1 MVDMM
6 QKRPDNS
13 YGSSLGSSD
22 VESQRHNY
30 EAIPRDDHQNLD
42 DETNG
47 MFVPPPK
54 KKSLRWLYWL
64 LTFLFFVP
72 MLYLFTVA
80 IPQSSVYTPVP
91 DLVRVE
97 QLSHPEFHKGSRLV
111 IVGDVHGS
119 YKQLR
124 KLLKKL
130 KFSEKKDKLLLLGDF
145 ITKGPRSMEVLE
157 YAMKINAS
165 CVRGNHEDKI
175 ISLYADSHNLPK
187 PKTKPPQVP
196 TEAVDPSWSAPM
208 DIPTDIASAYSNEEP
223 GIEGDDEW
231 TTKYDFDQTDDV
243 KLVKHLTPQHMEFL
257 GKCPAIMSLGPISE
271 TGLKSYGVH
280 GGLDF
285 NVANLQ
291 LQDPELVMFIRSMLP
306 PDYTEWSEEDDGV
319 PWSDLWNERQLELPK
334 EDRRVVFYG
343 HDARSGLNFKE
354 YTKGLDSA
362 CVRGFRLSAYV
373 VSLKKKKFSHEFVS
387 VKC

>member
-1 MVDMM
+1 MVEMA

-13 YGSSLGSSD
+13 YGTSLGSCD

-30 EAIPRDDHQNLD
+30 EAISRDDPENSNN
-42 DETNG
+42 EEMG
-47 MFVPPPK
+47 VFAPPPR

-64 LTFLFFVP
+64 LAFLFLLP
-72 MLYLFTVA
+72 MTYLFTVT

-97 QLSHPEFHKGSRLV
+97 QLNHPEFHKGSRLV

-130 KFSEKKDKLLLLGDF
+130 KFSEKRDKLLLLGDF

-165 CVRGNHEDKI
+165 CVRGNHENKV
-175 ISLYADSHNLPK
+175 ISLYADYHNLPK
-187 PKTKPPQVP
+187 PKTKPPQAP
-196 TEAVDPSWSAPM
+196 TEVVEPIWTAAM
-208 DIPTDIASAYSNEEP
+208 DTPTDIASTNLKE
-223 GIEGDDEW
+223 DESIGAEDEFAE
-231 TTKYDFDQTDDV
+231 KYNFDQTDES

-343 HDARSGLNFKE
+343 HDARSGLNLKE

-373 VSLKKKKFSHEFVS
+373 VSVKKNKFSHEFVS